1 MHKWWQNVLFFLMCC
16 SLKFICYLH
25 YQCHI
30 IYYNHFLN
38 LTIKANITVSYTPLF
53 VGPSGDSSI
62 CSSLSAM
69 EWVMEFCWAVEGG
82 MRMKGHGLRVLKTK
96 LSGYMGALVFHSR
109 ALLSPLLLSLSLS
122 FPPLPRSLCVIAE
135 GSEQLRSVLVVSEGI
150 VCRLCLLVWAVKE
163 ARFGRNS
170 LHTLYGYSWCNE
182 PTDLFCQ
189 CQQDFR
195 FDSNNVQVKVY
206 RCCF

>member
-1 MHKWWQNVLFFLMCC
+1 MHKWWQNVLFFLMYR

-109 ALLSPLLLSLSLS
+109 ALLSPLLLSLSLVPS
-122 FPPLPRSLCVIAE
+122 SPSLSVCDSRGLWAAEVSAGRQRGDCVSALSACVSCKRSPLWQ
-135 GSEQLRSVLVVSEGI
+135 EQPSHFIWV
-150 VCRLCLLVWAVKE
+150 
-163 ARFGRNS
+163 
-170 LHTLYGYSWCNE
+170 
-182 PTDLFCQ
+182 
-189 CQQDFR
+189 
-195 FDSNNVQVKVY
+195 
-206 RCCF
+206 